1 MVRAAE
7 IGADIILMAKNVDGV
22 YDKDPKKN
30 PDARK
35 YRVIAS
41 RQCVDDGLK
50 AIDES
55 AALIAAEQ
63 NIDAYAFSLS
73 DPENILRVIR
83 GEEIGTLLS
92 SAEETAAE
100 FYPKN

>member
-1 MVRAAE
+1 
-7 IGADIILMAKNVDGV
+7 MAKNIDGV
-22 YDKDPKKN
+22 YNADPRKN

-35 YRVIAS
+35 YRVIS
-41 RQCVDDGLK
+41 SYQCVKDGLK

-92 SAEETAAE
+92 SVEETAAE